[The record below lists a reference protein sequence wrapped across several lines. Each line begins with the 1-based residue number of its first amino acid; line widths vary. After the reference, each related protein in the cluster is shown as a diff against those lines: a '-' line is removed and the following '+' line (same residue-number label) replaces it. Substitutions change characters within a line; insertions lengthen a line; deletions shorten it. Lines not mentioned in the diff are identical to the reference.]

1 MRVMEGSLALALRAV
16 LEAPG
21 FVSGLDNLTMVRQA
35 VEKCRRHLG
44 IAEHRWPFTE
54 GQVCGDD
61 DRGALVESADQV
73 EQELTSGLSEG

>member
-1 MRVMEGSLALALRAV
+1 
-16 LEAPG
+16 
-21 FVSGLDNLTMVRQA
+21 MVRQA

-44 IAEHRWPFTE
+44 IAEYRWPFTE

-61 DRGALVESADQV
+61 DRGALVEPADQV